1 MKITESKLREII
13 KSVFKESMYSRRSR
27 YDSEPGQSRGYGHGW
42 SHYDDEE
49 LADLEIDPESESDE
63 EREKRMAKINH
74 LKMKRS
80 DASSEGEWSGRGRSH
95 GYSRNWKS
103 Y

>member
-13 KSVFKESMYSRRSR
+13 KSVFKVSLYSRRSK

-42 SHYDDEE
+42 SHFDDDE

-63 EREKRMAKINH
+63 EREERMAKINR
-74 LKMKRS
+74 LKIKRS
-80 DASSEGEWSGRGRSH
+80 DASSEGEWAGRGRSSGH
-95 GYSRNWKS
+95 RRSWKS